1 MKKHISSIAIFLKNA
16 LKKKRVLIPLIIVV
30 ILLGWYFVKSGSGAG
45 EEIITVESATFIQEV
60 SVTGK
65 VVPAKDVDM
74 GFEASGRVAKLNV
87 AIGDTVKAG
96 QLLANLSSGDQWAVV
111 LQRQAKVD
119 AETAKLAEVQ
129 KGSRQEDIDIAA
141 TEVEGAEITNRQS
154 LQTLVDQ
161 IKDSYSKSDDAV
173 RGKADQL
180 FKNPRTVN
188 PEVLAFDNYTLR
200 QTVNDERVRVGEILN
215 AWSVSLD
222 KLTVDTYSDTYI
234 SEARTNLAYVR
245 NFFNDLGAGV
255 SALTASDAL
264 PQTTIDK
271 YRTDVSSARTSIGT
285 SISSLGTA
293 EQTYKSSVN
302 ALKKAREQLALKK
315 AGSTPEQISSQL
327 SVLRSAQADLQSA
340 RALYA
345 KTTISAP
352 FDGLITKVDVK
363 EGEIVS
369 SNTNA
374 ISMIS
379 SSAYELDSFISESDI
394 SKVRVGQPARVT
406 LDAYGKDIIFTAS
419 VVRVDPAETTVD
431 GVSTYKTEL
440 QFSGNDDRIRS
451 GMTANITI
459 QTAEKPAS
467 VVIPQ
472 EALFLDSGEKTVTVD
487 EAGRR
492 VNKKVVTG
500 GINSDGDIEVISGLS
515 IGDRVVIKK

>member
-1 MKKHISSIAIFLKNA
+1 MSPIKHFFKNT
-16 LKKKRVLIPLIIVV
+16 LRKKKVYIPTLIVLIG
-30 ILLGWYFVKSGSGAG
+30 LGWYFFSSSSSGK
-45 EEIITVESATFIQEV
+45 EEIITVQPATFVQEV

-74 GFEASGRVAKLNV
+74 GFEASGRVASLSVK
-87 AIGDTVKAG
+87 IGDTVKTG
-96 QLLANLSSGDQWAVV
+96 QLLAGLSAGDQWAVV
-111 LQRQAKVD
+111 MQRQAKVD
-119 AETAKLAEVQ
+119 SETAKLAEVQ
-129 KGSRQEDIDIAA
+129 RGSRQEDIDIAT
-141 TEVEGAEITNRQS
+141 TEAEGAEITARQS

-161 IKDSYSKSDDAV
+161 IRDSYSKSDDAV

-200 QTVNDERVRVGEILN
+200 QTVNDERVRVGEIL
-215 AWSVSLD
+215 ASWSTSLGS
-222 KLTVDTYSDTYI
+222 LSVDTYADTYI
-234 SEARTNLAYVR
+234 SDARTNLSYVR
-245 NFFNDLGAGV
+245 NFFNNLGAGV

-264 PQTTIDK
+264 PQVTIDK

-315 AGSTPEQISSQL
+315 AGSTQEQIASQL
-327 SVLRSAQADLQSA
+327 SILRSAQADLQSA
-340 RALYA
+340 RALYG
-345 KTTISAP
+345 KTTIVAP
-352 FDGLITKVDVK
+352 FDGLVTKVDVK

-419 VVRVDPAETTVD
+419 VVQVDPAETTVD

-440 QFSGNDDRIRS
+440 QFTTNDERIRS

-472 EALFLDSGEKTVTVD
+472 EALFLDAGEKVVTVD
-487 EAGRR
+487 QAGTR

-500 GINSDGDIEVISGLS
+500 GINSDGDIEVLSGIS